1 MKESRYR
8 TKRDFAD
15 RLALSFADPI
25 ELESRSNSKK
35 NPEHEKAK
43 CFLPGTFFFRTMG
56 KPGLTD
62 TNRLIAYFSWAAEEG
77 KNKSGWKRNDENAT
91 HAVAIA
97 AVLRFLSFSVFR
109 FRILAEEKKW
119 QTFTFSARA
128 YIPSYQI
135 AFPAQAF
142 IRVVYTEKDLP

>member
-62 TNRLIAYFSWAAEEG
+62 TNRLITYFSWAAEEG

-97 AVLRFLSFSVFR
+97 AVVRFLSLSLSLSF
-109 FRILAEEKKW
+109 A
-119 QTFTFSARA
+119 SASLQKRKNGKLLLL
-128 YIPSYQI
+128 PHVRTS
-135 AFPAQAF
+135 QA
-142 IRVVYTEKDLP
+142 TK